1 MQINPVS
8 TLTSVS
14 SGLGTSSTSA
24 ANGAK
29 NFSDIFNDA
38 LQEINDSQTANQQS
52 TQALLSG
59 QDEGLETTMITA
71 EKAKLTLELG
81 LAVRNKVMDAYNE
94 IIKMQI

>member
-1 MQINPVS
+1 MQLNSIS
-8 TLTSVS
+8 GLTPVS
-14 SGLGTSSTSA
+14 SGIGTSSTSTSG
-24 ANGAK
+24 GAK
-29 NFSDIFNDA
+29 FSDIFNDA
-38 LQEINDSQTANQQS
+38 LQELNDSQTESQQS

-59 QDEGLETTMITA
+59 SDEGLETTMITA